1 MSACASLIFFLLGRL
16 TPEAL
21 APQLFT
27 ASGPRWRYTDSSNTC
42 EIELKLTGSY
52 GQEVL
57 TVALILQ
64 SAAQIAFICS
74 WPGRPIW
81 GGNAVVG
88 RNEYFAVGIYGPR
101 PSGGVTEAS

>member
-21 APQLFT
+21 APQPFT

-64 SAAQIAFICS
+64 SAAQSRLNVLGLGGLFGEGMR
-74 WPGRPIW
+74 WWGVMRFLRWVFMGLGRP
-81 GGNAVVG
+81 V
-88 RNEYFAVGIYGPR
+88 E
-101 PSGGVTEAS
+101 